1 MATKTPRYALANPLS
16 LILDKPAPDFTRADL
31 LKVIETK
38 GIERVTFHY
47 TAIDGKLKELSI
59 PAADR
64 YHLEAVLAEG
74 ERVDGSSLFK
84 GMVDM
89 ALSDLYVVPQ
99 YRSAFFNPFEE
110 GSLDLV
116 CRYLA
121 KDGTPASFTP
131 DSILARAA
139 GAFRKTTGFELN
151 ALGELEFFL
160 LTSPADRSYPVEAH
174 RGYHGSAPF
183 SKSGPIL
190 HEMVAHIARVTGA
203 VKYAHSENGFI
214 DGVRSDVPEIAGRL
228 AEQLEIEFLPR
239 PIEEMADD
247 LVLGRWIIRNTAYRH
262 GAVATFTP
270 KLEEGVAGNGLHFH
284 LELTKG
290 GRSIMRG
297 EDGKLSVEARKLVG
311 GLCEY
316 ADSLTAFG
324 NTVSSA
330 YLRLVPNQEA
340 PTRICWSDLN
350 RSALI
355 RVPLGWAN
363 ASGLARTVNPAETA
377 EFTDERG
384 GRQTVEIR
392 SPDGSAIIHLTLAGI
407 AMAANW
413 AFKGN
418 LSLFKDYGPLEL
430 ADNLYVKG
438 NIFAD
443 KELLKRLPVLP
454 TSCVESSRVLLQKRA
469 HYERDAIFPASVID
483 YIAGALQA
491 ENDEFMNKKLSDLP
505 AHDRLYEIRKI
516 MHKDLHKN

>member
-1 MATKTPRYALANPLS
+1 MAPKTPPLALANPLS
-16 LILDKPAPDFTRADL
+16 VILDKPASGFTRSDI

-47 TAIDGKLKELSI
+47 TAIDGKLKELTV

-64 YHLEAVLAEG
+64 YHLDAVLAEG

-89 ALSDLYVVPQ
+89 ALSDLYIVPA
-99 YRSAFFNPFEE
+99 YRTAFFSPFDP
-110 GSLDLV
+110 GSLDFV
-116 CRYLA
+116 CRYLTHE
-121 KDGTPASFTP
+121 GTPAPFTP
-131 DSILARAA
+131 DSILGRAA
-139 GAFRKTTGFELN
+139 ALFRKSTGLELN

-160 LTSPADRSYPVEAH
+160 LTNPADRSYPVEPH

-183 SKSGPIL
+183 TKSGPIL
-190 HEMVAHIARVTGA
+190 HEMVRNIAQVTGA

-214 DGVRSDVPEIAGRL
+214 ESVRSDVPEIAGRL
-228 AEQLEIEFLPR
+228 AEQLEIEYLPR
-239 PIEEMADD
+239 PIEEMADA
-247 LVLGRWIIRNTAYRH
+247 LVLGRWIVRNTAYAR
-262 GAVATFTP
+262 GAMATFTP
-270 KLEEGVAGNGLHFH
+270 KLEEGIAGSGLHFH
-284 LELTKG
+284 LELARH
-290 GRSIMRG
+290 GRSVMRG
-297 EDGKLSVEARKLVG
+297 EDGKLSLEARKLIG

-355 RVPLGWAN
+355 RVPLGWTGV
-363 ASGLARTVNPAETA
+363 SGLARKVNPAETTD
-377 EFTDERG
+377 FVDERG
-384 GRQTVEIR
+384 GRQTVELR
-392 SPDGSAIIHLTLAGI
+392 SPDGSANVHLTLAGI

-413 AFKGN
+413 AFRGD
-418 LSLFKDYGPLEL
+418 LTLFKDYGPLEL
-430 ADNLYVKG
+430 ADDLYVKG

-443 KELLKRLPVLP
+443 KELLKRLPALP
-454 TSCVESSRVLLQKRA
+454 PSCVESSRVLLQKRA
-469 HYERDAIFPASVID
+469 HYERDGVFPPAVID
-483 YIAGALQA
+483 YVAGMLQA

-505 AHDRLYEIRKI
+505 AHDRLHEIRKI
-516 MHKDLHKN
+516 MHKDLHKH

>member
-1 MATKTPRYALANPLS
+1 MATKAPRYALDNPLS
-16 LILDKPAPDFTRADL
+16 LILDKSASDFTRADM
-31 LKVIETK
+31 LKVVESK

-47 TAIDGKLKELSI
+47 TAIDGKLKELTI
-59 PAADR
+59 PVNDR
-64 YHLEAVLAEG
+64 DHLEAVLAEG

-89 ALSDLYVVPQ
+89 GLSDLYVVPR
-99 YRSAFFNPFEE
+99 YSTAFFNPFDE
-110 GSLDLV
+110 GSLDFV
-116 CRYLA
+116 CRYFA
-121 KDGTPASFTP
+121 PDGNPAPFTP

-139 GAFRKTTGFELN
+139 ALFRKAAGLELN

-160 LTSPADRSYPVEAH
+160 LTAPAERTYPVESH

-183 SKSGPIL
+183 TKSGPIL
-190 HEMVAHIARVTGA
+190 HEMLRHIARVTGA

-214 DGVRSDVPEIAGRL
+214 ESVRSDIPEIAGRL
-228 AEQLEIEFLPR
+228 AEQAEIEYLPR
-239 PIEEMADD
+239 PVEEMADA
-247 LVLGRWIIRNTAYRH
+247 LVLGRWIIRNTAFAH

-270 KLEEGVAGNGLHFH
+270 KLEEGVAGSGMHFH

-290 GRSIMRG
+290 GRNVMRAG
-297 EDGKLSVEARKLVG
+297 DGKLSVESRKLIG

-330 YLRLVPNQEA
+330 YLRLVPHQEA

-350 RSALI
+350 RSAII
-355 RVPLGWAN
+355 RVPLGWTGV
-363 ASGLARTVNPAETA
+363 SGLARKVNPRDAAEYV
-377 EFTDERG
+377 DESG

-392 SPDGSAIIHLTLAGI
+392 SPDGSANIHLTLAGI

-413 AFKGN
+413 AFRGD
-418 LSLFKDYGPLEL
+418 LALFKEYGPLEL
-430 ADNLYVKG
+430 ADSLYVKG

-454 TSCVESSRVLLQKRA
+454 ASCVESSRVLLQKRA
-469 HYERDAIFPASVID
+469 HYERDGVFPASVID
-483 YIAGALQA
+483 YVVATLQA
-491 ENDEFMNKKLSDLP
+491 ENDEFMNRKLADLP
-505 AHDRLYEIRKI
+505 AHQRLLEIRKI
-516 MHKDLHKN
+516 MHKDLHKH

>member
-1 MATKTPRYALANPLS
+1 MATKTPRYALGNPVS
-16 LILDKPAPDFTRADL
+16 LLLDKPASEFTRADI
-31 LKVIETK
+31 LKVIE
-38 GIERVTFHY
+38 GRQIERITFHY
-47 TAIDGKLKELSI
+47 TAIDGKLKELTV

-64 YHLEAVLAEG
+64 YHLESVLAEG

-89 ALSDLYVVPQ
+89 SLSDLYVVPK
-99 YRSAFFNPFEE
+99 YSSAFFNPFDE
-110 GSLDLV
+110 GSLDLI
-116 CRYLA
+116 CRYLT
-121 KDGTPASFTP
+121 KEGTPAPFTP

-139 GAFRKTTGFELN
+139 ALFRKSSGLELN

-190 HEMVAHIARVTGA
+190 HEMIGHITRVTGA
-203 VKYAHSENGFI
+203 VKYAHCENGFI
-214 DGVRSDVPEIAGRL
+214 DCVRSNVPEIAGRL
-228 AEQLEIEFLPR
+228 AEQLEIEYLPR
-239 PIEEMADD
+239 PIEDMADD
-247 LVLGRWIIRNTAYRH
+247 LVLGRWIIRNTAFRH

-284 LELTKG
+284 LELAKN
-290 GRSIMRG
+290 GRSAMRG
-297 EDGKLSVEARKLVG
+297 EDGKLSVEARKLIG

-355 RVPLGWAN
+355 RVPLGWGN
-363 ASGLARTVNPAETA
+363 VVGLGRRVNPADTA
-377 EFTDERG
+377 EFVDERG

-392 SPDGSAIIHLTLAGI
+392 SPDGSAMIHLALAGI

-413 AFKGN
+413 AFRSD
-418 LSLFKDYGPLEL
+418 LTLFKDYGPLEL

-443 KELLKRLPVLP
+443 KDLLKRLPALP
-454 TSCVESSRVLLQKRA
+454 ASCVESSRVLLQKRGL
-469 HYERDAIFPASVID
+469 YERDGVFPPSVID
-483 YIAGALQA
+483 YTAAMLQA

-505 AHDRLYEIRKI
+505 AHQRLHEIRQI

>member
-1 MATKTPRYALANPLS
+1 MPTKSLPYALANPLS
-16 LILDKPAPDFTRADL
+16 LILGKPAAEFTRSDM
-31 LKVIETK
+31 LKFVETK
-38 GIERVTFHY
+38 QLERVTFHY
-47 TAIDGKLKELSI
+47 LAIDGKLKELTI
-59 PAADR
+59 PAMDR
-64 YHLEAVLAEG
+64 LQLETVLAEG

-89 ALSDLYVVPQ
+89 ALSDLYIVPK
-99 YRSAFFNPFEE
+99 YRSAFLNPFDD
-110 GSLDLV
+110 GSLDFV
-116 CRYLA
+116 CRYLT
-121 KDGTPASFTP
+121 KDGSPAPFTP
-131 DSILARAA
+131 DSILARSAA
-139 GAFRKTTGFELN
+139 IFRRTTGLEIN

-160 LTSPADRSYPVEAH
+160 LTAPAERTYPAEAH

-183 SKSGPIL
+183 IKSGPIL
-190 HEMVAHIARVTGA
+190 HEMVRHIARTTGA
-203 VKYAHSENGFI
+203 VKYAHSENGYVEH
-214 DGVRSDVPEIAGRL
+214 VRSDIAEIEGRL

-239 PIEEMADD
+239 PVEEMADD
-247 LVLGRWIIRNTAYRH
+247 LVLGRWIIRNTAFHH
-262 GAVATFTP
+262 GAIATFTP
-270 KLEEGVAGNGLHFH
+270 KIEEGVAGSGLHFH
-284 LELTKG
+284 LELTRG
-290 GRSIMRG
+290 GKSVMRG
-297 EDGKLSVEARKLVG
+297 EDGKLSVESRKLIG

-355 RVPLGWAN
+355 RVPLGWN
-363 ASGLARTVNPAETA
+363 DVSDLAKAVNPKEG
-377 EFTDERG
+377 ENFEDERG

-407 AMAANW
+407 VMAANW
-413 AFKGN
+413 AFKGD

-438 NIFAD
+438 NIFSD

-454 TSCVESSRVLLQKRA
+454 ASCVESSRVLLQKRGL
-469 HYERDAIFPASVID
+469 YERDGVFPPSVID
-483 YIAGALQA
+483 YVAGMLQA
-491 ENDEFMNKKLSDLP
+491 ENDEFMNKKLTDLP
-505 AHDRLYEIRKI
+505 AHIRLQEIRKI

>member
-1 MATKTPRYALANPLS
+1 MAMKTPRYALTNPVS
-16 LILDKPAPDFTRADL
+16 LFLDKPASDFTRADL
-31 LKVIETK
+31 IKVVEEK
-38 GIERVTFHY
+38 PIERVTFHY
-47 TAIDGKLKELSI
+47 TAIDGKLKELTV
-59 PAADR
+59 PVADR
-64 YHLEAVLAEG
+64 YHLEAILAEG

-89 ALSDLYVVPQ
+89 SLSDLYVVPKFS
-99 YRSAFFNPFEE
+99 SAFFNPFDE
-110 GSLDLV
+110 GSLDLL
-116 CRYLA
+116 CRYLT
-121 KDGTPASFTP
+121 KDGAPAPFTP

-139 GAFRKTTGFELN
+139 ALFRKSAGLELN

-160 LTSPADRSYPVEAH
+160 LTSPADRSYPIEPH

-183 SKSGPIL
+183 TKSGAIL
-190 HEMVAHIARVTGA
+190 HEMVAHITRTTGA

-214 DGVRSDVPEIAGRL
+214 DSVRSDVPEIAGRL
-228 AEQLEIEFLPR
+228 AEQLEIEYLPR
-239 PIEEMADD
+239 PIEEMADA
-247 LVLGRWIIRNTAYRH
+247 LVIGRWIIRNTAYRH

-270 KLEEGVAGNGLHFH
+270 KLEEGVAGSGLHFH
-284 LELTKG
+284 LELAKN
-290 GRSIMRG
+290 GRSVMRG
-297 EDGKLSVEARKLVG
+297 DDGKLTVEARKLIG

-355 RVPLGWAN
+355 RVPLGWTN
-363 ASGLARTVNPAETA
+363 VKNLARRVNPDDRSEYV
-377 EFTDERG
+377 DDHG

-392 SPDGSAIIHLTLAGI
+392 SPDGSAMIHLALAGI

-413 AFKGN
+413 AFRSD

-438 NIFAD
+438 NIFSD

-454 TSCVESSRVLLQKRA
+454 ASCVESSRVLLQKRG
-469 HYERDAIFPASVID
+469 HYERDGVFPPSVID
-483 YIAGALQA
+483 YVASLLQA

-505 AHDRLYEIRKI
+505 AHERLLEIRRI

>member
-16 LILDKPAPDFTRADL
+16 LILDKPAADFTRADM
-31 LKVIETK
+31 LKIVESR
-38 GIERVTFHY
+38 GIERVTLHY
-47 TAIDGKLKELSI
+47 TAIDGKLKELTV
-59 PAADR
+59 PVNDR
-64 YHLEAVLAEG
+64 DHIEAVLAQG

-89 ALSDLYVVPQ
+89 ALSDLYVVPR
-99 YRSAFFNPFEE
+99 YASAFFNPFDE
-110 GSLDLV
+110 GSLDFV

-121 KDGTPASFTP
+121 PDGNPAPFTP

-139 GAFRKTTGFELN
+139 ALFRKATGLELN

-160 LTSPADRSYPVEAH
+160 LTAPADRTYPVEPH

-183 SKSGPIL
+183 TKSGPIL
-190 HEMVAHIARVTGA
+190 HEMLRHIARVTGA

-214 DGVRSDVPEIAGRL
+214 ESVRSHIPEIAGRL
-228 AEQLEIEFLPR
+228 AEQVEIEYLPR
-239 PIEEMADD
+239 PVEEMADA
-247 LVLGRWIIRNTAYRH
+247 LVLGRWIIRNTAFAH

-270 KLEEGVAGNGLHFH
+270 KLEEGVAGSGMHFH

-290 GRSIMRG
+290 GRNIMRAG
-297 EDGKLSVEARKLVG
+297 DGKLSIESRKLIG

-330 YLRLVPNQEA
+330 YLRLVPHQEA

-355 RVPLGWAN
+355 RVPLGWTGV
-363 ASGLARTVNPAETA
+363 SGLARKVNPQDAAEYV
-377 EFTDERG
+377 DERG

-392 SPDGSAIIHLTLAGI
+392 SPDGSANIHLTLAGI

-413 AFKGN
+413 AFRGD
-418 LSLFKDYGPLEL
+418 LALFKEYGPLEL
-430 ADNLYVKG
+430 ADSLYVKG

-454 TSCVESSRVLLQKRA
+454 ASCVESSRVLLQKRA
-469 HYERDAIFPASVID
+469 HYEREGVFPASVID
-483 YIAGALQA
+483 YVVATLQA
-491 ENDEFMNKKLSDLP
+491 ENDEFMNRKLADLP
-505 AHDRLYEIRKI
+505 AHERLHEIRKI
-516 MHKDLHKN
+516 MHKDLHKH

>member
-16 LILDKPAPDFTRADL
+16 LLLDKPAADFTRADL
-31 LKVIETK
+31 LKVVETK
-38 GIERVTFHY
+38 QVERITFHY

-59 PAADR
+59 PATDR
-64 YHLEAVLAEG
+64 SHLDGVLAEG

-89 ALSDLYVVPQ
+89 ALSDLYVVPR
-99 YRSAFFNPFEE
+99 YRSAFFNPFDE
-110 GSLDLV
+110 GSLDFV
-116 CRYLA
+116 CRYLT
-121 KDGTPASFTP
+121 KDGTPAPFTS

-139 GAFRKTTGFELN
+139 AIFRETTGLELN

-160 LTSPADRSYPVEAH
+160 LTTPADRTYPVEPH

-183 SKSGPIL
+183 TKSGPIL
-190 HEMVAHIARVTGA
+190 REMVRHIARTTGA
-203 VKYAHSENGFI
+203 VKYAHSENGFVES
-214 DGVRSDVPEIAGRL
+214 VRSDVAEIAGRL
-228 AEQLEIEFLPR
+228 AEQLEIEYLPR

-247 LVLGRWIIRNTAYRH
+247 LVLGRWIIRNTAFRH

-270 KLEEGVAGNGLHFH
+270 KLEESVAGNGLHFH
-284 LELTKG
+284 LELTRN
-290 GRSIMRG
+290 GRSVMRG
-297 EDGKLSVEARKLVG
+297 EDGKLSTEARKLVG

-355 RVPLGWAN
+355 RVPLGWGDA
-363 ASGLARTVNPAETA
+363 ADLAGKVNPRET
-377 EFTDERG
+377 EVFQDEQG

-392 SPDGSAIIHLTLAGI
+392 SPDGSANVHLMLAGI
-407 AMAANW
+407 VMAANW
-413 AFKGN
+413 AFKGDM
-418 LSLFKDYGPLEL
+418 SLFKDYGPLEL
-430 ADNLYVKG
+430 ADKLYVKG

-454 TSCVESSRVLLQKRA
+454 ASCVESSRLLLGKRGL
-469 HYERDAIFPASVID
+469 YERDGVFPPSVID
-483 YIAGALQA
+483 YVAGMLQA
-491 ENDEFMNKKLSDLP
+491 EDDEFMNKKLSDLP
-505 AHDRLYEIRKI
+505 AHDRLHEIRKI
-516 MHKDLHKN
+516 MHKDLHKH